1 MDDVFRL
8 DAVGQAALVASGQ
21 LSALELVDAAIA
33 RCERLEPTVHAL
45 ASTAFEA
52 ARARA
57 RNGQLTGPLAGVPFL
72 IKDLLAYPG
81 QSHALGSR
89 LFAAQ
94 RAEAGSPFTQRLDA
108 AGLITLGKTTTS
120 ELGLLGSTESLQSGV
135 TKNPWALD
143 RSATGSSGGAAAA
156 VACGMVPMAHASD
169 GGGSIRIPAAACG
182 LFGFK
187 PGPGRSVRAMDSDMA
202 GLLIDHAVSRSVR
215 DSALLLSLVEAE
227 EPPGGKLGYVR
238 GPTPGTLRI
247 GFYGRTAL
255 GELPTPEVQAALSAS
270 VTLCRGLGHDLVEV
284 DAPAVNGAECA
295 EAFFTLAGAG
305 IDQLARMLEPMF
317 GHALGADHLEPF
329 TLALLARY
337 RAEPEGAVARARA
350 AVASAG
356 QVVREFLARFDAVL
370 CPTLPI
376 SPPVL
381 GTLAPSLPCE
391 LLIERMK
398 TLAGYTAIHT
408 FAGAPA
414 MSVPLAQSAAGLPL
428 GSHFAARPGAEGTLL
443 NLAYQLEAAAP
454 WAARW
459 PALAR

>member
-33 RCERLEPTVHAL
+33 RCERLEKSVHAL
-45 ASTAFEA
+45 ASHAFEA
-52 ARARA
+52 ARERA
-57 RNGQLTGPLAGVPFL
+57 RSSQLTGPLAGVPFL

-81 QSHALGSR
+81 QAHALGSR

-94 RAEAGSPFTQRLDA
+94 RAELGSPFTQRLDA

-135 TKNPWALD
+135 TKNPWALE

-156 VACGMVPMAHASD
+156 VASGMVPMAHASD
-169 GGGSIRIPAAACG
+169 GGGSIRIPASACG

-187 PGPGRSVRAMDSDMA
+187 PGKGRSVRAMDSDMG

-215 DSALLLSLVEAE
+215 DSALLLSLVEADD
-227 EPPGGKLGYVR
+227 PPGGKVGHVR
-238 GPTPGTLRI
+238 GPTRGTLRI
-247 GFYGRTAL
+247 GFYRQTAL
-255 GELPTPEVQAALSAS
+255 GELPAPEVQAALDAS
-270 VTLCRGLGHDLVEV
+270 VALCRSLGHDLVEV
-284 DAPAVNGAECA
+284 EAPAVAGTQCA

-305 IDQLARMLEPMF
+305 IDQLARMLEPM
-317 GHALGADHLEPF
+317 LGGELGPQHLEPF

-337 RAEPEGAVARARA
+337 RAEPEGAMMRART
-350 AVASAG
+350 AVENAG
-356 QVVREFLARFDAVL
+356 QIVREFLTRFDVVL

-376 SPPVL
+376 SPPPL
-381 GTLAPSLPCE
+381 GTFAPNLPCE
-391 LLIERMK
+391 LLIERTK

-408 FAGAPA
+408 FAGTPA
-414 MSVPLAQSAAGLPL
+414 MSVPLTQSAAGLPL
-428 GSHFAARPGAEGTLL
+428 GSHFAARLGAEGTLL

-454 WAARW
+454 WAERW
-459 PALAR
+459 PAVAL